1 LNTATRPETVAVT
14 TTGPG
19 VVPRMTFVVAAPPAF
34 VVAVAGDTVALPWV
48 TANVTEA
55 PITGL

>member
-1 LNTATRPETVAVT
+1 
-14 TTGPG
+14 
-19 VVPRMTFVVAAPPAF
+19 MTFVVAAPPAF